1 VAFSPDSKV
10 MYVSMWGEATYQ
22 IMREDGLAFSAATGT
37 IAYEKASATAGST
50 PAGSTPAGSTPAG
63 STPASGGSSPA
74 TAPAKSAAGTPE
86 TMWAAVFLAMMAIN

>member
-1 VAFSPDSKV
+1 

-50 PAGSTPAGSTPAG
+50 PAGSTPA
-63 STPASGGSSPA
+63 SGGSSPA